1 MKVIAYLNQILQL
14 SDPSLLEYNQTM
26 LRYNDPSG
34 HPALRAAIAEFL
46 TERANAPEPLDP
58 DKVRLSYI
66 YQIHVCWNTTR
77 PC

>member
-1 MKVIAYLNQILQL
+1 
-14 SDPSLLEYNQTM
+14 M

-46 TERANAPEPLDP
+46 TERTNAPEPLDP
-58 DKVRLSYI
+58 DKVRLTYS
-66 YQIHVCWNTTR
+66 YQIQVCWNTAR